1 MQITDWFIDVDTHI
15 TEPGDVWTARLPQ
28 RFRDRAPR
36 IVRSDDGM
44 DTWQF
49 GRTSRPIPVGAT
61 AIAGWKEPF
70 PAFPRNMDE
79 CPPASYDAKARLAYM
94 DEIGAWACGLYPNI
108 GGFGSESFLG
118 LDDRDLML
126 ACVQAYNDWL
136 IEWIAPDPRRFIP
149 VMAIPFWDVDA
160 AVGEIQRGRALG
172 HKAILFMG
180 APQDFG
186 FPFLGHPHWEP
197 LWKVAQDLDLPLS
210 LHIGT
215 GDFSDELVNPRRF
228 AAHGITPSIVT
239 QSMGVLLQNAIQ
251 MLDIAM
257 SGILPRNPRLRIVSV
272 ESGIGWIPFVHEA
285 LDHGFEYSNVRAE
298 KPEFTKMPSEYL
310 RQQVWG
316 CTFFEELAPQRLVD
330 VIGADRIMFETD
342 YPHPVCLYGNV
353 REKIDAALSSHPE
366 EIQRKILFGNA
377 AALYDVGEPDRP
389 TRFAAPGPQ
398 HEAR

>member
-1 MQITDWFIDVDTHI
+1 MHITDWFVDVDTHI
-15 TEPGDVWTARLPQ
+15 TEPGDVWTSRVPK
-28 RFRDRAPR
+28 RFLDRAPR
-36 IVRSDDGM
+36 MVRSDDGL

-79 CPPASYDAKARLAYM
+79 CPPASYDARARLDYM
-94 DEIGAWACGLYPNI
+94 DEIGAWAAGLYPNI

-118 LDDRDLML
+118 LDDRELML
-126 ACVQAYNDWL
+126 ACVRAYNDWL
-136 IEWIAPDPRRFIP
+136 IEWIEPDPRRFIP
-149 VMAIPFWDVDA
+149 VMAIPFWDLEA
-160 AVGEIQRGRALG
+160 AVAEIHRGRDLG

-186 FPFLGHPHWEP
+186 FPFLGDSHWEP
-197 LWKVAQDLDLPLS
+197 LWKAAQDVDLPLS

-215 GDFSDELVNPRRF
+215 GDFSDELVNPKRF

-239 QSMGVLLQNAIQ
+239 QSMGVLLHNAIQ
-251 MLDIAM
+251 MLDVAM
-257 SGILPRNPRLRIVSV
+257 SGILPRNPHLRVVSV

-285 LDHGFEYSNVRAE
+285 LDHGSQYANVRAE
-298 KPEFTKMPSEYL
+298 KPEFEKKPSEYI
-310 RQQVWG
+310 REQVWA
-316 CTFFEELAPQRLVD
+316 CTFFEEFAPQKLVE

-353 REKIDAALSSHPE
+353 REKIDAAVSCHPE
-366 EIQRKILFGNA
+366 EVRRKILFDNA
-377 AALYDVGEPDRP
+377 AGLYDVPAPDRP
-389 TRFAAPGPQ
+389 TGLGA
-398 HEAR
+398 

>member
-1 MQITDWFIDVDTHI
+1 MKVTDWFIDADTHI
-15 TEPGDVWTARLPQ
+15 TEPGDVWTSRVPL

-36 IVRSDDGM
+36 MIRSDAGI

-94 DEIGAWACGLYPNI
+94 DEIGAWASALYPNI

-118 LDDRDLML
+118 LDDRELML

-149 VMAIPFWDVDA
+149 AMAIPFWDVVA
-160 AVGEIQRGRALG
+160 AVNEIHRGRKLG

-186 FPFLGHPHWEP
+186 FPFLGDAHWEP
-197 LWKVAQDLDLPLS
+197 LWKAAQDVDLPLS

-215 GDFSDELVNPRRF
+215 GDFTKDLVNPQRF
-228 AAHGITPSIVT
+228 AAHGITASIVA

-251 MLDIAM
+251 MLDVAT
-257 SGILPRNPRLRIVSV
+257 SGILPRHPHLHVVSV
-272 ESGIGWIPFVHEA
+272 ESGIGWIPFVYEA
-285 LDHGFEYSNVRAE
+285 LDHGFEYANVRAE
-298 KPEFTKMPSEYL
+298 RPEFAKTPSEYL
-310 RQQVWG
+310 REQVWA
-316 CTFFEELAPQRLVD
+316 CTFFEEFGPQKLAD
-330 VIGADRIMFETD
+330 VIGPDRIMFETD
-342 YPHPVCLYGNV
+342 YPHPICLYGNV
-353 REKIDAALSSHPE
+353 RDKIDAAVAGHPA

-377 AALYDVGEPDRP
+377 AELYEVVEPDRP
-389 TRFAAPGPQ
+389 TAFELRD
-398 HEAR
+398 